1 MKKSFIV
8 WMGVALMMAA
18 GMSSCSSDDEEKAT
32 GYDYLY
38 HVSYFDQ
45 DPNLNKQQGYWYDET
60 FIGLTP
66 QKEPPYYLVAIW
78 DSEEGEKALNYI
90 VGKKD
95 GVILNRYDLEGG
107 NRVLLVSNKYISC
120 PYLYISSSYTTD
132 NIIEGDYI
140 RICNMIIVK
149 MKEGKSAEPI
159 ATKYAHSLK
168 PNIEET
174 KLSKTVVFDCIL
186 NTSYEVLQ
194 LAEEINQRDDV
205 EWAEPDMWIPFHTY
219 SRTRH

>member
-1 MKKSFIV
+1 
-8 WMGVALMMAA
+8 
-18 GMSSCSSDDEEKAT
+18 
-32 GYDYLY
+32 
-38 HVSYFDQ
+38 
-45 DPNLNKQQGYWYDET
+45 
-60 FIGLTP
+60 
-66 QKEPPYYLVAIW
+66 
-78 DSEEGEKALNYI
+78 
-90 VGKKD
+90 
-95 GVILNRYDLEGG
+95 
-107 NRVLLVSNKYISC
+107 
-120 PYLYISSSYTTD
+120 
-132 NIIEGDYI
+132 
-140 RICNMIIVK
+140 MIIVK

-219 SRTRH
+219 SRDHQGTVPYIPLPSLFIFFSKQP